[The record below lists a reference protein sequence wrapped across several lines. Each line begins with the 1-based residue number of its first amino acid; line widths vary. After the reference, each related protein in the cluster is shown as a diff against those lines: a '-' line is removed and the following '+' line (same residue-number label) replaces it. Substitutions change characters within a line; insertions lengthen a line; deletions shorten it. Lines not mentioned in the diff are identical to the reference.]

1 MSEIN
6 RSLKLAAEMGNRI
19 SSDVKSIQKSITEID
34 KVSEAERTKTI
45 EKFGVNVGLLLDDV
59 AKELNKI
66 AIKLN
71 PNLIPGRVDTATQKT
86 PEKKSKSRV
95 ESDSTDEDNYS
106 ESHRKSRK
114 LKRRRKTRL
123 NPSDISDSMN
133 KSSSSEEYFSDK
145 NALNNIK
152 DEPFVISQNIDDLIN
167 GTGSNSANG
176 SIRKE
181 NDFLGFDDDIEIG
194 IKTELNNS
202 EPTFSSQKDASQ
214 NAMEVSKEASS
225 IEDDESTQIINYHH
239 SPEQKISV
247 KKGTDYSSSTG
258 SLSDQNIFDNDDD
271 DDDDDDIRK

>member
-6 RSLKLAAEMGNRI
+6 RNLKLAAEMGNRI
-19 SSDVKSIQKSITEID
+19 SSDVKSIQKSITEIG

-45 EKFGVNVGLLLDDV
+45 EKFGINVGLLLDDV

-95 ESDSTDEDNYS
+95 VSDSTDEDNYS

-123 NPSDISDSMN
+123 NPNDISDSMN

-167 GTGSNSANG
+167 GTGSKHSG
-176 SIRKE
+176 
-181 NDFLGFDDDIEIG
+181 NDF
-194 IKTELNNS
+194 S
-202 EPTFSSQKDASQ
+202 
-214 NAMEVSKEASS
+214 
-225 IEDDESTQIINYHH
+225 
-239 SPEQKISV
+239 
-247 KKGTDYSSSTG
+247 
-258 SLSDQNIFDNDDD
+258 
-271 DDDDDDIRK
+271 